1 MHEKHI
7 TEYQIS
13 PIACTHTDAT
23 TPTRI
28 SAAAFVWDPPFLMGF
43 PIIFVCLECILGM
56 PINNDLFM
64 LKKKTCGVLLS
75 VYICIGV
82 FNSIWG

>member
-28 SAAAFVWDPPFLMGF
+28 SAAAFFRPPQFLMGF
-43 PIIFVCLECILGM
+43 PIVFVCFGCVLEM
-56 PINNDLFM
+56 PINNDLSIV
-64 LKKKTCGVLLS
+64 KKNLW
-75 VYICIGV
+75 CIV
-82 FNSIWG
+82 KFLYMYRSFP